1 MSIRLVLLT
10 LVLVLALAILLVTL
24 FWLFQR
30 RLIYYPSTAPVPPA
44 AEVLRGAREVTL
56 ETEDGLALGA
66 WFVPAGPATGS
77 SPERASPA
85 VLVANGNAGDRSLRA
100 PLAEAL
106 AREGL
111 SVLLFD
117 YRGYG
122 ANPGSPSEDGL
133 LADARAAADHLAG
146 RDDVDADRIIYYA
159 ESLGTGVVTAL
170 AAERPPAALVL
181 RSPFP
186 SLGEVGSLHYPFLP
200 VDALLR
206 DRYPVAEQIGRIDRP
221 LLVIAGEQDRLVPPE
236 LSRRLYEAAGE
247 PKQMVVIPGAGHNDP
262 ALLDGG
268 PTITAITD
276 FLRMTAELEPWR

>member
-1 MSIRLVLLT
+1 MGV
-10 LVLVLALAILLVTL
+10 VLALAILLVTL

-30 RLIYYPSTAPVPPA
+30 RLIYYPSSAPVPPA
-44 AEVLRGAREVTL
+44 VDVLPGAQHVTL

-66 WFVPAGPATGS
+66 WFVPAGPPKT
-77 SPERASPA
+77 SPPGRAMPA

-100 PLAEAL
+100 PLAQAL
-106 AREGL
+106 VREGL

-122 ANPGSPSEDGL
+122 ANPGSPSEKGL
-133 LADARAAADHLAG
+133 LADARAATDLLAE
-146 RDDVDADRIIYYA
+146 RDDVDAERIVYYA

-186 SLGEVGSLHYPFLP
+186 SLAEVGRLHYPFLP
-200 VDALLR
+200 VGALLR
-206 DRYPVAEQIGRIDRP
+206 DRYPVAEQVGRIRRP

-247 PKQMVVIPGAGHNDP
+247 PKEMVVIPGAGHNDR
-262 ALLDGG
+262 ALLDGELM
-268 PTITAITD
+268 IAAIID
-276 FLRMTAELEPWR
+276 FLRTTADVTLDE